1 MSQQNEAL
9 KKGDEKVDVKK
20 EEEKSSQQV
29 LLLFVSLN
37 RQRVDQNFEVLQS
50 YSVSLEDMIV
60 YSMFHLH
67 GFNHYIA

>member
-50 YSVSLEDMIV
+50 YSVSLEDMIE